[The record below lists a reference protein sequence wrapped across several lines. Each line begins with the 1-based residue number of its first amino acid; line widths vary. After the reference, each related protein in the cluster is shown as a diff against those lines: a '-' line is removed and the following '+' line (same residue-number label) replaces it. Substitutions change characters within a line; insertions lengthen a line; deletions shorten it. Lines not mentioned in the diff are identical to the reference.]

1 MDTAS
6 TNAGRGRGLRDRPL
20 GRIALLV
27 AVLTFSF
34 LVAQTCGSS
43 QPDVSAD
50 EAVEIARAEIDF
62 EAPEYQIRNVPRG
75 FERRAWIVDLYT
87 GTPRY
92 PGRCSQVEID
102 AESGDVITVRTC

>member
-1 MDTAS
+1 VGTAS
-6 TNAGRGRGLRDRPL
+6 TDAGSGRGLRDRPL

-27 AVLTFSF
+27 AVLLFAL
-34 LVAQTCGSS
+34 LVARTCGST

-75 FERRAWIVDLYT
+75 FDRRAWIVDLYT
-87 GTPRY
+87 GTPRN

-102 AESGDVITVRTC
+102 AESGDVISTRSC

>member
-1 MDTAS
+1 VDTAS
-6 TNAGRGRGLRDRPL
+6 TDAGNGRGLRDRPL
-20 GRIALLV
+20 GRIAILV
-27 AVLTFSF
+27 AVLTFAF
-34 LVAQTCGSS
+34 LVARTCGST

-87 GTPRY
+87 GAPRN
-92 PGRCSQVEID
+92 PGRCTQVEID
-102 AESGDVITVRTC
+102 AETGDVIRVRAC